1 MKGKG
6 LIGIKVGMTRIFDE
20 DGSTI
25 PVTVIQTGNCKVLQ
39 KKDEE
44 KDGYKALQVGFDPIS
59 LKKVSKP
66 AKGLLDKVGSETGF
80 RKIVEFRFDD
90 IEEYNVGDDISLDI
104 LDEVNRVD
112 VIGTT
117 KGRGFTGAIKRWNF
131 QRGRKTHGSK
141 SYRDLGSI
149 GQCAYPGRVFKGKK
163 MAGQH
168 GNSTMTQKNLKV
180 VKLVKEDN
188 LLLVKGGIP
197 GANGEFVYVT
207 FK

>member
-6 LIGIKVGMTRIFDE
+6 LIGIKVGMTRVFDE

-25 PVTVIQTGNCKVLQ
+25 PVTVIQTGNCKILQ
-39 KKDEE
+39 KKEEE
-44 KDGYKALQVGFDPIS
+44 KDGYKALQVGFDPIE

-66 AKGLLDKVGSETGF
+66 AKGLLEKIGSETGF
-80 RKIVEFRFDD
+80 KKIVEFRFND

-104 LDEVNRVD
+104 LDEVKRVN

-117 KGRGFTGAIKRWNF
+117 KGRGFAGVIKRWNF
-131 QRGRKTHGSK
+131 QRGRKTHGGD
-141 SYRDLGSI
+141 SYRTPGSI
-149 GQCAYPGRVFKGKK
+149 GQCAYPGKVFKGKR
-163 MAGQH
+163 MPGNH

-180 VKLVKEDN
+180 VKLIKEDN

>member
-20 DGSTI
+20 DGTTI

-44 KDGYKALQVGFDPIS
+44 TDGYKALQLGFDPIS
-59 LKKVSKP
+59 IKKVSKP
-66 AKGLLDKVGSETGF
+66 AKGLLDKIGSETGF
-80 RKIVEFRFDD
+80 KKIVEFRFDD
-90 IEEYNVGDDISLDI
+90 TDEYCVGDDISLDI
-104 LDEVNRVD
+104 LDDVKRVN

-117 KGRGFTGAIKRWNF
+117 KGRGFAGAIKRWNF

-163 MAGQH
+163 MAGQY
-168 GNSTMTQKNLKV
+168 GNTTMTQKNLKV
-180 VKLVKEDN
+180 VKLLKEDN
-188 LLLVKGGIP
+188 VLLVKGGIP